1 MCWAVFLVEKKLS
14 TVGECISI
22 FLKINFRILKF
33 LKNEIQLDSFEVCN
47 FVEFIKLR
55 QLDIG
60 HFERDLCLK
69 DDRVEQRI

>member
-1 MCWAVFLVEKKLS
+1 MRRQSNSFDV
-14 TVGECISI
+14 ISW
-22 FLKINFRILKF
+22 K
-33 LKNEIQLDSFEVCN
+33 
-47 FVEFIKLR
+47 FIKLR